1 MTCAIALSI
10 VVPRVAE
17 TTLSGVA
24 SSIAKAPTRVAG
36 SRHRD
41 PSRSAP
47 VAGRR
52 MRLRIGGQRAWH
64 CRPALAIVQRNLGNQ
79 LLEDSV
85 GKGFVIL
92 RGDHEGA
99 GPPNDAAWS
108 IAPLMEVPPPNN

>member
-52 MRLRIGGQRAWH
+52 MRLRIGGQRA
-64 CRPALAIVQRNLGNQ
+64 CIAALAIVQRNLGNQ

-85 GKGFVIL
+85 CKGFVIL

-99 GPPNDAAWS
+99 RSPDHAVMVVAV
-108 IAPLMEVPPPNN
+108 EVGLEREDR